1 MVLREGAP
9 AGGPDAAGQ
18 GNRWKRLDALDE
30 RRVNLDG
37 FVDEQPAIGFAAM
50 HSPHD
55 PPPSLQ
61 LEGGVVAELDG
72 TPRAAF
78 DLIDQFIADH
88 SIDRAVAEEA
98 MATDSLVFARRLVD
112 IDTPR
117 AELVRLAG
125 GMTPAKVAEV
135 LNHLNVVELMMAIQ
149 KMRARRTPSIQAH
162 VTNRQDDPA
171 QLAADAATAA
181 LMGFREVETTMPVA
195 RDAASNAL
203 AVLVGSQVGAGG
215 VLTQC
220 SIEEAIE
227 LDLGLRGLTSYAE
240 TVSVYGT
247 EPVFV
252 DGDDTPW
259 SKAFL
264 GTAYASRG
272 IKMRFTS
279 GAGAEVLMGHAEGK
293 SMLYLEA
300 RCVAMTRGAGIQGV
314 QNGGIDGVC
323 IAGAVIGG
331 VRELLAENLL
341 VMLWD
346 LESVTGNDS
355 QFSESDMRRAAR
367 TLPYLLAGTDFIF
380 SGYGSIPGYD
390 NMFGPSNFNAE
401 DTDDYLVLQRDFEV
415 DGGLRT
421 LDEDEALAIR
431 RRAARAVQAVFD
443 ELDLPGI
450 SDEAVEA
457 VVVAHGSRDTLPR
470 AGVDNLRAADTILRR
485 GITGL
490 DVVRALARR
499 GFEPEAR
506 NVLRMLTQRVAGD
519 YLQTSAIFDR
529 DYRLRA
535 AINDPNDY
543 RGPGTGYRLVGER
556 RAEVAHIR
564 QALRPE
570 DLAGVAS
577 QAADGGP
584 TLRAVGTA
592 TPGVAAD
599 EVVVG
604 VAPAFAATLHRTI
617 NGLPVALVL
626 QEILAGIEEE
636 GLRGRA
642 VRIMHTADV
651 AFVGLAAARLSGSG
665 IGIGLQSKGT
675 TVIHHRALRPL
686 DNLELFPVAPLMT
699 PALYRAVGRNAAR
712 YAKGEQPEPV
722 KTPYI
727 TEAIEARYHARAAM
741 LYQAE
746 VAQIR
751 SGDPPIELEVT
762 YA

>member
-1 MVLREGAP
+1 MVSQANGRDGGAQL
-9 AGGPDAAGQ
+9 GRRH
-18 GNRWKRLDALDE
+18 RWRRLDVLDE
-30 RRVNLDG
+30 RCVNLDG
-37 FVDEQPAIGFAAM
+37 FVDEQPAAGFVAM

-55 PPPSLQ
+55 PTPSLHIVDGRI
-61 LEGGVVAELDG
+61 LELDG
-72 TPRAAF
+72 KPREQF
-78 DLIDQFIADH
+78 DMIDTFIAGH
-88 SIDRAVAEEA
+88 SIDLSVAAEA
-98 MATDSLVFARRLVD
+98 MAVDALDFARRLVD
-112 IDTPR
+112 IHVPR
-117 AELVRLAG
+117 AEVVRLAV
-125 GMTPAKVAEV
+125 GMTPAKVADV
-135 LNHLNVVELMMAIQ
+135 LNHLNAVEMMMAMQ

-162 VTNRQDDPA
+162 VTNRKDDPA

-181 LMGFREVETTMPVA
+181 LMGFREVETTVPVA
-195 RDAASNAL
+195 RDAPSNAL
-203 AVLVGSQVGAGG
+203 ALLIGSQVGDGG
-215 VLTQC
+215 VLAQC
-220 SIEEAIE
+220 SVEEATE

-272 IKMRFTS
+272 LKMRFTS
-279 GAGAEVLMGHAEGK
+279 GAGAEVLMGYAEGK

-341 VMLWD
+341 VMMWD
-346 LESVTGNDS
+346 LESVTGNDT
-355 QFSESDMRRAAR
+355 QFSESDMRRTAR

-401 DTDDYLVLQRDFEV
+401 DTDDYLILQRDFEV

-421 LDEDEALAIR
+421 PDEGEALAIR

-443 ELDLPGI
+443 ELGLPGI
-450 SDEAVEA
+450 SDAAVDA
-457 VVVAHGSRDTLPR
+457 VVVAHGSQDTLPR
-470 AGVDNLRAADTILRR
+470 SGVDNLRAADAILQR
-485 GITGL
+485 GIGGL
-490 DVVRALARR
+490 DVVRALALR

-506 NVLRMLTQRVAGD
+506 NVLRMLVNRVAGD

-529 DYRLRA
+529 QYRLQSA
-535 AINDPNDY
+535 VNDGNDY
-543 RGPGTGYRLVGER
+543 QGPGTGYRLAGER
-556 RAEVAHIR
+556 RDEVARVR
-564 QALRPE
+564 QALHAE
-570 DLAGVAS
+570 DLRGEASSATTAGIS
-577 QAADGGP
+577 LREIGPAA
-584 TLRAVGTA
+584 AGTA
-592 TPGVAAD
+592 GD
-599 EVVVG
+599 EVVIG
-604 VAPAFAATLHRTI
+604 VAPAFAVTLHQTI
-617 NGLPVALVL
+617 AGYPVITVL
-626 QEILAGIEEE
+626 EEILAGIEEE
-636 GLRGRA
+636 GLRGRV
-642 VRIMHTADV
+642 VRITDIADV
-651 AFVGLAAARLSGSG
+651 AFVGLSAARLSGSG

-675 TVIHHRALRPL
+675 TIIHQKSLRPL
-686 DNLELFPVAPLMT
+686 ENLELFPVAPLMT
-699 PALYRAVGRNAAR
+699 LELYRGVGRNAAR

-746 VAQIR
+746 VQQIR
-751 SGDPPIELEVT
+751 PRGAPVELEVR
-762 YA
+762 YGE

>member
-1 MVLREGAP
+1 MVSVERDTP
-9 AGGPDAAGQ
+9 ASSADRGTRR
-18 GNRWKRLDALDE
+18 RWRRLDVLDE

-37 FVDEQPAIGFAAM
+37 FVDEQPEVGFVAM
-50 HSPHD
+50 HSPND
-55 PPPSLQ
+55 PAPSLRI
-61 LEGGVVAELDG
+61 EHGVVVELDG
-72 TPRAAF
+72 TLRQGF
-78 DLIDQFIADH
+78 DMIDQFIADY
-88 SIDRAVAEEA
+88 SIDLRVAEEA
-98 MATDSLVFARRLVD
+98 MALDSLDFARRLID
-112 IDTPR
+112 INVPR
-117 AELVRLAG
+117 AEIVRLAA
-125 GMTPAKVAEV
+125 GMTPAKVVEV
-135 LNHLNVVELMMAIQ
+135 LNHLNAVELMMAIQ

-162 VTNRQDDPA
+162 VTNRKDDPA
-171 QLAADAATAA
+171 QLAADAATAV
-181 LMGFREVETTMPVA
+181 LMGFREVETTVPVA
-195 RDAASNAL
+195 RDAPSNAL
-203 AVLVGSQVGAGG
+203 AILIGSQVGIGG
-215 VLTQC
+215 ALAQC
-220 SIEEAIE
+220 SVEEATE
-227 LDLGLRGLTSYAE
+227 LDLGMRGLTSYAE

-272 IKMRFTS
+272 LKMRFTS

-341 VMLWD
+341 VMMWD

-355 QFSESDMRRAAR
+355 QFSESDMRRGAR

-390 NMFGPSNFNAE
+390 NMFGPSNFNA
-401 DTDDYLVLQRDFEV
+401 DDMDDYLIMQRDFEV

-421 LDEDEALAIR
+421 PDEEEVLALR
-431 RRAARAVQAVFD
+431 RRAARATQAVFD
-443 ELDLPGI
+443 ELDLPSI
-450 SDEAVEA
+450 SDEAIEA
-457 VVVAHGSRDTLPR
+457 VVYAHGSQDTLPR
-470 AGVDNLRAADTILRR
+470 SGVDNLRASDAILQR

-519 YLQTSAIFDR
+519 YLHTSAIFDR
-529 DYRLRA
+529 DYRVQC
-535 AINDPNDY
+535 AINDRNDY
-543 RGPGTGYRLVGER
+543 QGPGSGYRLAGER
-556 RAEVAHIR
+556 RAEVARIR

-570 DLAGVAS
+570 QLRGTARHDGVA
-577 QAADGGP
+577 P
-584 TLRAVGTA
+584 TLRDK
-592 TPGVAAD
+592 GVARPGAAVD
-599 EVVVG
+599 EVVIG
-604 VAPAFAATLHRTI
+604 VAPAFARTLHRTI
-617 NGLPVALVL
+617 NGLPVTSVL
-626 QEILAGIEEE
+626 EEILAGIEEE
-636 GLRGRA
+636 GVRA
-642 VRIMHTADV
+642 RVVRITHSGDV

-675 TVIHHRALRPL
+675 AIIHQRNLRPL
-686 DNLELFPVAPLMT
+686 SNLELFPVAPLMT
-699 PALYRAVGRNAAR
+699 LELYRGVGRNAAR
-712 YAKGEQPEPV
+712 YAKGQQPEPV

-727 TEAIEARYHARAAM
+727 TQAIEARYHARAAM

-746 VAQIR
+746 VEQIQP
-751 SGDPPIELEVT
+751 GGEPIEMEVS
-762 YA
+762 YAG